1 MRAETKDRREEQTIG
16 ISREKRKK
24 DMPSRESP
32 GLRVRES
39 RKDISNPTTHTR
51 KVPQN
56 QSSRVSE
63 RTNQSGAT
71 RFMGYTESS
80 SQTTWTLPCF
90 SDNQVQGS
98 DVHTKAQHN
107 SEA

>member
-1 MRAETKDRREEQTIG
+1 MRAEAKDNREEQTIG

-24 DMPSRESP
+24 DMPNREST

-39 RKDISNPTTHTR
+39 RKDISNPTTHTH

-71 RFMGYTESS
+71 RFMGYTKSS
-80 SQTTWTLPCF
+80 SQTTWSLPCF
-90 SDNQVQGS
+90 SDTQVR
-98 DVHTKAQHN
+98 T
-107 SEA
+107 